1 MSGRF
6 DRVLALGV
14 ALAALSCSDPVPPAY
29 KAGLTVNITG
39 SGACPTSPVTR
50 TIGEPGPDSMGVA
63 GKGGPI
69 FDGEKGVKANCTV
82 AGGPQFNVATSIS
95 GGGMSFN
102 MNGSVSSA
110 GTGTATISLYNSDL
124 AGQFSSAAGGCTVTP
139 IQTGQGFQVKPG
151 AMWAAFNCPMIVG
164 QLATEIC
171 RLQGE
176 VVIENCD

>member
-6 DRVLALGV
+6 HLVLALGV

-29 KAGLTVNITG
+29 KAGVRANITG
-39 SGACPTSPVTR
+39 TGQCPTAPVTKEV
-50 TIGEPGPDSMGVA
+50 GEPGPNKDTI

-69 FDGEKGVKANCTV
+69 FDGEKGVKASCTV

-95 GGGMSFN
+95 GGGISFN

-110 GTGTATISLYNSDL
+110 GTGTATIGMYAPEL
-124 AGQFSSAAGGCTVTP
+124 AGQFSSPAGGCTVTAV
-139 IQTGQGFQVKPG
+139 QTSEGFQVKPG
-151 AMWAAFNCPMIVG
+151 AMWASFNCPTIVG